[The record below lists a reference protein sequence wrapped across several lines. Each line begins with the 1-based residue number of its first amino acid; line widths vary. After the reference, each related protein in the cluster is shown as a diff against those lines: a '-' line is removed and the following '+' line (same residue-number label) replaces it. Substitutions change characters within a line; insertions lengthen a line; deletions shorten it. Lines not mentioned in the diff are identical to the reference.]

1 MQPQNLASRVGRW
14 SAQHRKAAIFGW
26 ILFVVLAVVV
36 GGRIGQNDLDES
48 AAGSGESKRGD
59 VIVEAAGF
67 PERAGEQVLV
77 QGTGAL
83 TARDPEVTAAARDVV
98 RRLERID
105 GVTEIE
111 SPLDPASRRNT
122 VSKDGRSVVVNFAM
136 PGSDEHV
143 EQLVEQP
150 LAAVAAVRA
159 AHPDVRIEQ
168 FGEVSATKAIAA
180 QDARDGKQAQLISYA
195 LLLII
200 LLVAFGAVVA
210 AGLPLVLGASAV
222 AGTVGLLG
230 PVSQLY
236 ALPADVAE
244 LVVIIGLAVGVD
256 YAMFY
261 SRRVMEE
268 RDRGHSVEAAVQI
281 AAATSGRAVLVSGMT
296 VLTAMAGLL
305 FAGNPI
311 FVGIGIGTMIVVAV
325 AMPGSLTFLPAML
338 AFLSRKNWLEKGR
351 MPYITKRR
359 HAFKGESRVW
369 GAILTRVLK
378 RPLASTVIAGGLLVA
393 LCIPALGIE
402 FKDPGF
408 DGYSRS
414 QPVIQTHDRLQ
425 AAFPGG
431 VVPATV
437 VIKADDVT
445 AAPVQAAIEQLHH
458 RALATGQLSEP
469 SNVDISPDKTVAVVG
484 LSVKGSG
491 TDAASERSLHV
502 LRSEVVPATVGKLPG
517 AEVAVT
523 GVTAGS
529 KDFIDAMTSRA
540 PIVFAFVLSL
550 AFVLLLVTFPLDRR
564 ADQGD
569 RPQPA
574 VGRRRLR
581 HPRARLPGRPRRA
594 VARLPVRRRHRPLDP
609 ALPLRDPLR
618 PLDGLP
624 RVHPQPRPRGRK
636 PRHEQRRRGRPRSQE
651 HRRRRDQR
659 RAGHG
664 RGLRLLH
671 ACQRPARQADRRRPR
686 RRDPDR
692 RNHHPRR
699 PAAGQHEA
707 ARPAQLVPAQAS
719 QLAAEARPRAA
730 DRAPPRLSSPQ
741 PKDGA
746 RPRGGRCALC
756 DRHAVEPLTDRHG
769 Y

>member
-1 MQPQNLASRVGRW
+1 MQSRNLAARAGRW

-26 ILFVVLAVVV
+26 VLFVVLAVVV
-36 GGRIGQNDLDES
+36 GGKVGQNDLDES

-59 VIVEAAGF
+59 MIVEAAGF

-77 QGTGAL
+77 QGKSADDPAVT
-83 TARDPEVTAAARDVV
+83 TAVRDVV
-98 RRLERID
+98 SRLERIE
-105 GVTEIE
+105 GVAEIE
-111 SPLDPASRRNT
+111 SPLA
-122 VSKDGRSVVVNFAM
+122 SKDGRSVLVSFTM
-136 PGSDEHV
+136 RGTEEQV
-143 EQLVEQP
+143 EKLVEQP
-150 LAAVAAVRA
+150 LAAVAAARA
-159 AHPDVRIEQ
+159 AHPDVRVEQ
-168 FGEVSATKAIAA
+168 FGEVSATKAIAE
-180 QDARDGKQAQLISYA
+180 QDAKDGKRSQLISNA

-268 RDRGHSVEAAVQI
+268 RDRGHSVEAAVEI

-311 FVGIGIGTMIVVAV
+311 FVGFGIGTMIVVAV
-325 AMPGSLTFLPAML
+325 AMLGSLTFLPAML
-338 AFLSRKNWLEKGR
+338 SFLGRRNWLEKGR
-351 MPYITKRR
+351 VPYITKRR
-359 HAFKGESRVW
+359 HASKGESRVW
-369 GAILTRVLK
+369 GAILSRVLK
-378 RPLASTVIAGGLLVA
+378 RPLTSTVIAGGLLVA
-393 LCIPALGIE
+393 LCVPALGIQ
-402 FKDPGF
+402 FKNPGF

-431 VVPATV
+431 AVPATT

-445 AAPVQAAIEQLHH
+445 AAPVQAAIEQLHD

-469 SNVDISPDKTVAVVG
+469 SHVDISPDKTVAVVG

-491 TDAASERSLHV
+491 TDAASERSLEV

-540 PIVFAFVLSL
+540 PLVFLFVLSL
-550 AFVLLLVTFPLDRR
+550 AFILLLVTFRSIVVPIKAIVLNLLSVGAAYGILVLVFQDGHGEKLLDFQSVGGIAPWIPLFLFVILFGLSMDYHVFILSRVR
-564 ADQGD
+564 EAVSRGMSNDDAVAHGLKSTAGVVTSAALVMVAVFGSFALASDQLAKQIG
-569 RPQPA
+569 
-574 VGRRRLR
+574 VGL
-581 HPRARLPGRPRRA
+581 AAAILIDATIIRA
-594 VARLPVRRRHRPLDP
+594 VLLPATMKLLGERNWYLPKRLNW
-609 ALPLRDPLR
+609 LPKLE
-618 PLDGLP
+618 
-624 RVHPQPRPRGRK
+624 HEPQTAP
-636 PRHEQRRRGRPRSQE
+636 
-651 HRRRRDQR
+651 
-659 RAGHG
+659 
-664 RGLRLLH
+664 
-671 ACQRPARQADRRRPR
+671 
-686 RRDPDR
+686 
-692 RNHHPRR
+692 
-699 PAAGQHEA
+699 
-707 ARPAQLVPAQAS
+707 VPA
-719 QLAAEARPRAA
+719 
-730 DRAPPRLSSPQ
+730 
-741 PKDGA
+741 
-746 RPRGGRCALC
+746 
-756 DRHAVEPLTDRHG
+756 
-769 Y
+769 